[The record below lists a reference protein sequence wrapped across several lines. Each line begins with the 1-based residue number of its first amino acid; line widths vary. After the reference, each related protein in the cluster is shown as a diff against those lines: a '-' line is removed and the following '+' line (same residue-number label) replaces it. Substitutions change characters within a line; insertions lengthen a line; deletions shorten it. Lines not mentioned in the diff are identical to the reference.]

1 MTKLRLLSDE
11 DLLSPL
17 RYSQQAKLRN
27 RHRCHPVKDTTP
39 LRITTQIFVPDIR
52 IVLTLGV

>member
-17 RYSQQAKLRN
+17 RSSQQAKLRN
-27 RHRCHPVKDTTP
+27 PHRCHPVKDTTP
-39 LRITTQIFVPDIR
+39 LRIITQIVLDI
-52 IVLTLGV
+52 IIILTLCV